1 VAAADEAHSAVADSL
16 HRIDAEK
23 LTLLVRRRL
32 VSAIDAL
39 ALGDNAGRRGQPVG
53 GAPAVKG
60 QRSAVVAQKFG
71 VQGLDERERFQA
83 RGEALLPRGRAAA
96 LGASGARKERERE
109 RRERFAGAK
118 FHRRS
123 RWLETCT

>member
-39 ALGDNAGRRGQPVG
+39 GDDAGRRGQPVG

-71 VQGLDERERFQA
+71 IQGLEERERFQA

-96 LGASGARKERERE
+96 FGASGARKERERE